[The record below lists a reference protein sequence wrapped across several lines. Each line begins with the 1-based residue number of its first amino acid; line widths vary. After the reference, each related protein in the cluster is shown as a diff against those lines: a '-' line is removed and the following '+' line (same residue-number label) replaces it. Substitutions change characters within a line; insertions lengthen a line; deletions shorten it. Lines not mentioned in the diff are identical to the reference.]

1 MRASHRPEEITY
13 YDELGV
19 AADAKPEE
27 IRDAFRALARLLHP
41 DQHTDPQLKAM
52 AERQMRKLNP
62 IYAVLSDPDRRR
74 RYNEDLEDGY
84 PPAIIIGP
92 IPNRDNRRL
101 IRRGVSGTAALIA
114 AGVLGWMTADGGA

>member
-1 MRASHRPEEITY
+1 MIASRRAGEITFY
-13 YDELGV
+13 EELGV
-19 AADAKPEE
+19 VPAASPDELRE
-27 IRDAFRALARLLHP
+27 AFRTLVRLLHP
-41 DQHTDPQLKAM
+41 DQQTDPHLKDA

-101 IRRGVSGTAALIA
+101 IR
-114 AGVLGWMTADGGA
+114 